1 MKVIKETEE
10 DHPLVNGV
18 NGVDGPAEMTKQP
31 HPLLRGTVSAPSIQ
45 SDVSPLYEEVGDMH
59 PTPSRSA
66 PAPPNS
72 LPSQRQDKVKCVAQG
87 HRAVPKVKCV
97 ARGLRAVQILYIII
111 DI

>member
-72 LPSQRQDKVKCVAQG
+72 LPSQRQDKVKEVCSTRPQGSTDNIAQG
-87 HRAVPKVKCV
+87 LPQFRP
-97 ARGLRAVQILYIII
+97 VQNTH
-111 DI
+111 

>member
-18 NGVDGPAEMTKQP
+18 NGVDGPMEVTKQP
-31 HPLLRGTVSAPSIQ
+31 HPLLRTTVSAPSVQ
-45 SDVSPLYEEVGDMH
+45 SEVSPLYEEVGDLH

-72 LPSQRQDKVKCVAQG
+72 LPAQKQDKVRELAQDLPQS
-87 HRAVPKVKCV
+87 REV
-97 ARGLRAVQILYIII
+97 RMMS
-111 DI
+111 